1 MNRSINELFAA
12 EYYHQTT
19 SANSRYSLF
28 IDSSTL
34 FISYSRLE
42 TVFCLSCCVS
52 FFKKKNI
59 SSSISPV
66 WTLTLEKRV
75 LAISGQFPL

>member
-1 MNRSINELFAA
+1 MNRSINERLAA

-42 TVFCLSCCVS
+42 TISLSCCVS
-52 FFKKKNI
+52 FFKKKNNI
-59 SSSISPV
+59 P
-66 WTLTLEKRV
+66 RV
-75 LAISGQFPL
+75 DSRLRKTRIGH

>member
-42 TVFCLSCCVS
+42 TVFCLSCCVR
-52 FFKKKNI
+52 FFKKKHFVINI
-59 SSSISPV
+59 P
-66 WTLTLEKRV
+66 RV
-75 LAISGQFPL
+75 DSHLRKTRIGH